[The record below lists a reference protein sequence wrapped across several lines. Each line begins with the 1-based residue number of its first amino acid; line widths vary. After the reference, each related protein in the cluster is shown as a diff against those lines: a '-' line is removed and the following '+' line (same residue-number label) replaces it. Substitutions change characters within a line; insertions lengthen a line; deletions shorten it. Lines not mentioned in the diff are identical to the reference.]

1 MQRFIPV
8 ALCCAAVLA
17 FGVVFVGLGTSLRAQ
32 APAVQPVAVDPCAA
46 PANKIVAENCRP
58 GNRREEWDV
67 NGGGDPEI
75 QGFSTDISV
84 NIGETV
90 EFKIKT
96 HSPRYRIDIYR
107 MGWYG
112 GSGARLIESIRPSA
126 TLPQAQPPCRVH
138 TNFRFVDCGNWRVSA
153 SWQVPADGV
162 SGVYVAR
169 LVREDDDPEP
179 WQEFGFGLFPTHI
192 PPEGPHAYGA
202 NGLGTLADTLEE
214 KRASHIIFVVRDDA
228 GRSDV
233 LVQTAD
239 PTWVAFN
246 RYGGSSLYG
255 AWSAVDGLGAAKN
268 DRSRA
273 FMASYNRPNTNRDG
287 EINDQF
293 FSGEYPLVR
302 WLERNGYDVSYFS
315 GVDTDRRGEDI
326 QDHKIFISGGHDAY
340 WSNAQRMHVEAA
352 RDAGVHLAFM
362 GGGVSMW
369 KARYRQSLEGLQGS
383 DTPYRTL
390 ASFRETVSHGKM
402 DTQNGFGNKE
412 NLWTGTWRDPR
423 EFNPEGAD
431 PENALTG
438 TINTVGSFRNDRLH
452 VPAGYGQRRFWRN
465 TEVAGLEDGEMSVF
479 GRGVLG
485 HEWDQDIDNGV
496 RPSGLIR
503 LSETT
508 VDNVAYMQDWG
519 SIYDSGS
526 ATHHLTLYR
535 ASSGALVFS
544 AGSAQYSWGLDD
556 LHTYWTRPD
565 GGRVRHDLM
574 GAVPAMQQ
582 ATVNLLADMEVQPAS
597 LQPELMPAEASQ
609 DRTGPL
615 AQIMVPSNGD
625 AVGKVVTIEG
635 TAVDQDG
642 GVVSAVEVSTDGGT
656 TWHPANGTETWRYEW
671 QVPAGLTKS
680 TILSRAT
687 DDSANLGAPSP
698 GVSVRG
704 PVARTW

>member
-1 MQRFIPV
+1 MQNCIRV
-8 ALCCAAVLA
+8 VVCATT
-17 FGVVFVGLGTSLRAQ
+17 VFVLGMLLVGFGSGLRAEET
-32 APAVQPVAVDPCAA
+32 AVQPTGADPCVA
-46 PANKIVAENCRP
+46 PGNKIVAENCRP

-75 QGFSTDISV
+75 QGFATDISV

-126 TLPQAQPPCRVH
+126 MLPQAQPPCRVH
-138 TNFRFVDCGNWRVSA
+138 RNFRFVDCGNWRVSA

-179 WQEFGFGLFPTHI
+179 WQEFGFGLFPTHR

-202 NGLGTLADTLEE
+202 NGLGTLVDTLEE

-246 RYGGSSLYG
+246 RYGGSNLYG
-255 AWSAVDGLGAAKN
+255 AWSAVDGLGAAGN
-268 DRSRA
+268 DRARA

-287 EINDQF
+287 DINDQF
-293 FSGEYPLVR
+293 FSGEYPMVR

-326 QDHKIFISGGHDAY
+326 QDHKIFVSGGHDAY
-340 WSNAQRMHVEAA
+340 WSDAQRMHVEAA

-369 KARYRQSLEGLQGS
+369 KTRYRPSLEGLQGS

-390 ASFRETVSHGKM
+390 VSFRETVSHGRM

-412 NLWTGTWRDPR
+412 DLWTGTWRDPR
-423 EFNPEGAD
+423 EFNPEGAH

-452 VPAGYGQRRFWRN
+452 VPASYGQRRFWRN

-508 VDNVAYMQDWG
+508 VDNVAYLQDWG
-519 SIYDSGS
+519 SVYDSGS

-625 AVGKVVTIEG
+625 AVGTVVTIEG

-642 GVVSAVEVSTDGGT
+642 GVVSAVEVSTDGGI

-671 QVPAGLTKS
+671 QVPPGLAKS

-687 DDSANLGAPSP
+687 DDSANLGPLSP
-698 GVSVRG
+698 VVRVRG
-704 PVARTW
+704 AVTQSW

>member
-1 MQRFIPV
+1 MQRFMRV
-8 ALCCAAVLA
+8 VLCSTAVLT
-17 FGVVFVGLGTSLRAQ
+17 FGAMIAGLGTGLGAQ
-32 APAVQPVAVDPCAA
+32 APAVQPAVADPCAA

-67 NGGGDPEI
+67 NAEGDPAI
-75 QGFSTDISV
+75 QGFATDISI
-84 NIGETV
+84 NLGETV

-112 GSGARLIESIRPSA
+112 GSGARLIETIRPSA
-126 TLPQAQPPCRVH
+126 TLPQAQPDCRVH
-138 TNFRFVDCGNWRVSA
+138 TNMRFVDCGTWQVSA

-169 LVREDDDPEP
+169 LVREDDEPEP
-179 WQEFGFGLFPTHI
+179 WQAEGFGLWPTQR

-202 NGLGTLADTLEE
+202 NGLGALRDTLEE

-255 AWSAVDGLGAAKN
+255 AWSPVDGGGAAQN
-268 DRSRA
+268 VRSRA
-273 FMASYNRPNTNRDG
+273 FMASYNRPITNRAAN
-287 EINDQF
+287 INDQF
-293 FSGEYPLVR
+293 FNAEYPMVR
-302 WLERNGYDVSYFS
+302 WLERNGYDVSYFA
-315 GVDTDRRGEDI
+315 GVDTDRRGEAI
-326 QDHKIFISGGHDAY
+326 QDHEIFISGGHDAY
-340 WSNAQRMHVEAA
+340 WSGAQRMHVEAA
-352 RDAGVHLAFM
+352 RDAGVHLVFV

-369 KARYRQSLEGLQGS
+369 KTRYLPSIEGL

-390 ASFRETVSHGKM
+390 VSFRETVSHGKL
-402 DTQNGFGNKE
+402 DTQKT
-412 NLWTGTWRDPR
+412 LWTGTWRDPR
-423 EFNPEGAD
+423 EFNPEGAH

-465 TEVAGLEDGEMSVF
+465 TEVASLEEGETSVF

-496 RPSGLIR
+496 RPGGLIR
-503 LSETT
+503 LSETA
-508 VDNVAYMQDWG
+508 VDNVAYLQDWG
-519 SIYDSGS
+519 SVYDSGS
-526 ATHHLTLYR
+526 ATHHMTLYR

-544 AGSAQYSWGLDD
+544 AGSVQFSWGLDD
-556 LHTYWTRPD
+556 LHNYFTRPS
-565 GGRVRHDLM
+565 GRVRHDPM
-574 GAVPAMQQ
+574 GAVPAIQQ

-597 LQPELMPAEASQ
+597 LQPELMPAEPSQ
-609 DRTGPL
+609 DATGPL
-615 AQIMVPSNGD
+615 AQIVVPSHGD
-625 AVGKVVTIEG
+625 VVGKVVTIEG
-635 TAVDQDG
+635 TAVDQGG
-642 GVVSAVEVSTDGGT
+642 GVVSAVEVSTDDGQS
-656 TWHPANGTETWRYEW
+656 WHPATGTERWHYEW
-671 QVPAGLTKS
+671 QVPPGLKQAM
-680 TILSRAT
+680 ILSRAT
-687 DDSANLGAPSP
+687 DDSANLGPPSP
-698 GVSVRG
+698 VVSVRG

>member
-1 MQRFIPV
+1 MKRFMRV
-8 ALCCAAVLA
+8 VLCCTAVLA
-17 FGVVFVGLGTSLRAQ
+17 FGALIVGLGTGLRAQ
-32 APAVQPVAVDPCAA
+32 APAVQPAAADPCAA
-46 PANKIVAENCRP
+46 PANKVVAENCRP

-67 NGGGDPEI
+67 NAEGDPAI
-75 QGFSTDISV
+75 QGFATDISV
-84 NIGETV
+84 NLGETV

-107 MGWYG
+107 TGWYG
-112 GSGARLIESIRPSA
+112 GSGARLIETIRPSA
-126 TLPQAQPPCRVH
+126 TLPQAQPDCRVH
-138 TNFRFVDCGNWRVSA
+138 TNMRFVDCGTWQVSA

-169 LVREDDDPEP
+169 LVREDDEPEP
-179 WQEFGFGLFPTHI
+179 WQAEGFGLWPTQR

-202 NGLGTLADTLEE
+202 NGLGALRDTLEE

-255 AWSAVDGLGAAKN
+255 AWSPVAGGASEN
-268 DRSRA
+268 DRLRG
-273 FMASYNRPNTNRDG
+273 FMASYNRPITNRG
-287 EINDQF
+287 RNINDQF
-293 FSGEYPLVR
+293 FNAEYPMVR
-302 WLERNGYDVSYFS
+302 WLERNGYDVSYFA
-315 GVDTDRRGEDI
+315 GVDTDRRGEEI
-326 QDHKIFISGGHDAY
+326 QDHRIFISGGHDAY
-340 WSNAQRMHVEAA
+340 WSRAQRTHVEAA
-352 RDAGVHLAFM
+352 RDAGVHLVFM

-369 KARYRQSLEGLQGS
+369 KTRYLPSIEGL

-390 ASFRETVSHGKM
+390 VSFRETVSHGKL
-402 DTQNGFGNKE
+402 DTQKT
-412 NLWTGTWRDPR
+412 LWTGTWRDPR

-452 VPAGYGQRRFWRN
+452 VPASYGQRRFWRN
-465 TEVAGLEDGEMSVF
+465 TEVVSLEDGKTSVF

-496 RPSGLIR
+496 RPGGLIR

-508 VDNVAYMQDWG
+508 VDNVAYLQDWG
-519 SIYDSGS
+519 SVYDSGS
-526 ATHHLTLYR
+526 ATHHMTLYR

-544 AGSAQYSWGLDD
+544 AGSVQYSWGLDD
-556 LHTYWTRPD
+556 LHTYFTRPS
-565 GGRVRHDLM
+565 GRVRHDHM
-574 GAVPAMQQ
+574 GAVPAIQQ

-597 LQPELMPAEASQ
+597 LQPGLMPAEASQ
-609 DRTGPL
+609 DTTGPL
-615 AQIMVPSNGD
+615 AQIVVPSNGD
-625 AVGKVVTIEG
+625 VVGQVVTIEG
-635 TAVDQDG
+635 TAVDQG
-642 GVVSAVEVSTDGGT
+642 SGVVSGVEVSTDGGT
-656 TWHPANGTETWRYEW
+656 TWHPATGTKTWRYEW
-671 QVPAGLTKS
+671 QVPPGLAQT

-687 DDSANLGAPSP
+687 DDSARIGPPSA
-698 GVSVRG
+698 VVTVRG